1 MNEQI
6 LRDKVRQLMLVEEW
20 RTAIMDYLCKDFLKE
35 QEAIIGKFCERQDS
49 DEYKEAFRA
58 KQSIKWFKEWIG
70 NTSGIVQN
78 DSTESSNDFWGGEK

>member
-6 LRDKVRQLMLVEEW
+6 LRDKVRRLMMNDEW

-58 KQSIKWFKEWIG
+58 KQSIEWLKEWIG
-70 NTSGIVQN
+70 NVISMAQN
-78 DSTESSNDFWGGEK
+78 DSTEKSSYFWGGER

>member
-6 LRDKVRQLMLVEEW
+6 LRDKVRRLMMNDEW

-58 KQSIKWFKEWIG
+58 KQSIEWLKEWIG
-70 NTSGIVQN
+70 NVISMAQN
-78 DSTESSNDFWGGEK
+78 DSTEKSSCFWGGER